1 MPNNTIISDFLT
13 GKICFNETVK
23 RIEDLIIKKIK
34 EDIVEATY
42 NAE

>member
-1 MPNNTIISDFLT
+1 MPNNAIVSDFFT
-13 GKICFNETVK
+13 GKVCFDETVK